1 MRLELLPGAV
11 LPRDASDDIDLER
24 CLRDAS
30 IALASR
36 DVPNAARAVEALAR
50 GRFSPAL
57 SHSKRA
63 LELALDACALAR
75 DTIRDRDIAVA
86 ADAHGLAASAGAIVA
101 SAVRATELSADAYAL
116 NVAGRCVIDLLRVIA
131 YEGDAEMSRRMPTA
145 LTAQVLALG
154 AIGTSDAFAFV
165 ASSSAAFGHR
175 GAFESPQSALEY
187 AYACAYALVG
197 AQEGGM
203 SAFGALLEAWETF
216 DEGAEYAAVRRSV
229 FAGGALK
236 LVLEH
241 AVISGAVSRLVA
253 RDVVRGSVR
262 HCRVAHA
269 YVVGAMYKASV
280 VLQDAELR
288 EACVEAF
295 GEQSRDVVS
304 WTTSSGRRDVAAEA
318 RAFAFVVA
326 MTTCLDVDEVDGTLR
341 LVTGIVAQAACRV
354 FSLVH
359 GVLLHSRARG
369 ASPPDASRILRDLI
383 TSPVFINAPF
393 IANVVSKDDGLG
405 LSGALVTLASY
416 MYDTA
421 RDIESSEWAKAL
433 DEMTLINARSSVYEF
448 ALLALKNATQ
458 GRVRARVI
466 EAVHVLTRMEFAR
479 TTTMEYAQMLGAV
492 ASALSSPEPQ
502 LDSPTSVV
510 FLSMLPD
517 DISNEFWRSD
527 GVLSARIHLTL
538 RFLPFITSK
547 LSSERIVYAVVP
559 FVHAC
564 CTHELKHVVKA
575 AHVAYVGIF
584 HARPDLHVSLFPR
597 YLRAALDAY
606 PAMTPIEP
614 FIAAVGIVTKLGDA
628 GNDLGVVIA
637 QEIAAKVQRMDVSP
651 DASSSGA
658 ATDRRD
664 PPVEP
669 LRRLLFQLITLVDF
683 PLITPVRD
691 IIQRAV
697 LEAPDRSTR
706 ATRHR
711 ALAFTVMRCPDYAR
725 KPSIVDWVV
734 ALSSKL

>member
-24 CLRDAS
+24 CVRDAS

-63 LELALDACALAR
+63 FELALDACALAR
-75 DTIRDRDIAVA
+75 DAIRGRDIAVV

-131 YEGDAEMSRRMPTA
+131 YEGDAEMSRRVSTA

-154 AIGTSDAFAFV
+154 AIGTLDAFAFV

-241 AVISGAVSRLVA
+241 AVISGAASRLVA
-253 RDVVRGSVR
+253 LDFVRGSVR

-280 VLQDAELR
+280 VLRDAELR
-288 EACVEAF
+288 AVCVEAF

-326 MTTCLDVDEVDGTLR
+326 MTTCLDVDDVDSTLR
-341 LVTGIVAQAACRV
+341 LMTGVAAQAACRV

-369 ASPPDASRILRDLI
+369 ASPHDASRILRDLI
-383 TSPVFINAPF
+383 TSPLFINAPF
-393 IANVVSKDDGLG
+393 IANVVSTDDGLG
-405 LSGALVTLASY
+405 PSGALVTLASY

-421 RDIESSEWAKAL
+421 RDNESSEWANAI
-433 DEMTLINARSSVYEF
+433 DEMTLINARSSAYEF
-448 ALLALKNATQ
+448 VLLALKNATQ

-479 TTTMEYAQMLGAV
+479 TTTVEYAQMLGGV
-492 ASALSSPEPQ
+492 ASALSLPEAQ
-502 LDSPTSVV
+502 LDSSTSVA

-547 LSSERIVYAVVP
+547 LSSERIVHAVVP
-559 FVHAC
+559 IVHAC

-651 DASSSGA
+651 DTSSSGA
-658 ATDRRD
+658 ATDRLD

-683 PLITPVRD
+683 SLITSVRD

-706 ATRHR
+706 AARHR

>member
-101 SAVRATELSADAYAL
+101 SAVRATELRADAYAL

-683 PLITPVRD
+683 PLVTPVMD

>member
-24 CLRDAS
+24 CVRDAS

-63 LELALDACALAR
+63 FELALDACALAR
-75 DTIRDRDIAVA
+75 DAIRGRDIAVV

-101 SAVRATELSADAYAL
+101 AVVRATELRADAYAL

-131 YEGDAEMSRRMPTA
+131 YEGDAEMSRRVPTA

-241 AVISGAVSRLVA
+241 AVISGAASRLVA
-253 RDVVRGSVR
+253 LDVVRGSVR

-280 VLQDAELR
+280 VLRDAELR
-288 EACVEAF
+288 AACVEAF

-326 MTTCLDVDEVDGTLR
+326 MTTCLDVDEVDSTLR
-341 LVTGIVAQAACRV
+341 LMTGVAAQAACRV

-369 ASPPDASRILRDLI
+369 ASPHDASRILRDLI

-393 IANVVSKDDGLG
+393 IATVVSKDDGLG

-433 DEMTLINARSSVYEF
+433 DEMTLINARSSAYEF
-448 ALLALKNATQ
+448 VLLALKNATQ
-458 GRVRARVI
+458 GRMRARVI

-479 TTTMEYAQMLGAV
+479 TTTVEYAQMLGGV
-492 ASALSSPEPQ
+492 ASALSLPEAQ
-502 LDSPTSVV
+502 LDSSTSVA

-547 LSSERIVYAVVP
+547 LSSERIVHAVVP

-584 HARPDLHVSLFPR
+584 HARPDLHVSLFPP

-706 ATRHR
+706 AARHR

>member
-11 LPRDASDDIDLER
+11 LPRDASEDIDLER

-36 DVPNAARAVEALAR
+36 DVPNATRAVEALAR
-50 GRFSPAL
+50 GRFAPAL

-75 DTIRDRDIAVA
+75 DTIRDRDIAVV

-101 SAVRATELSADAYAL
+101 SAVRATELSADAYEL

>member
-63 LELALDACALAR
+63 FELALDACALAM
-75 DTIRDRDIAVA
+75 DTIRGRDIAVV

-101 SAVRATELSADAYAL
+101 AVVRATELRADAYAL

-131 YEGDAEMSRRMPTA
+131 YEGDAEMSRRVSTA

-154 AIGTSDAFAFV
+154 AIGTLDAFAFV

-241 AVISGAVSRLVA
+241 AVISGAISRLVA
-253 RDVVRGSVR
+253 LDVVRGSVR

-280 VLQDAELR
+280 VLRDAELR

-354 FSLVH
+354 FSLIH

-369 ASPPDASRILRDLI
+369 ASPHDASRILRDLI
-383 TSPVFINAPF
+383 TSPLFINAPF

-421 RDIESSEWAKAL
+421 RDIESSEWANAV
-433 DEMTLINARSSVYEF
+433 DEMTLINARSSAYEF
-448 ALLALKNATQ
+448 VLLALKNATQ

-479 TTTMEYAQMLGAV
+479 TTTVEYAQMLGTV
-492 ASALSSPEPQ
+492 ASALSSPESQ
-502 LDSPTSVV
+502 LDSPTSVA

-547 LSSERIVYAVVP
+547 LSSERIVHAVVP
-559 FVHAC
+559 IVHAC
-564 CTHELKHVVKA
+564 CTHELNHVVKA

-651 DASSSGA
+651 DTSSSGA
-658 ATDRRD
+658 ATDRLD

-683 PLITPVRD
+683 SLITSVRD

-706 ATRHR
+706 AARHR